1 MLCTSYW
8 QPRTPADR
16 PGIML
21 FSPVMGKK
29 CNTKMCMVYVWK
41 EMNKQVQAYGRKPG
55 TESVRSPA
63 FSPRCWAPRVPAD
76 GGSSSAMSASLRPA
90 GLLAA
95 GASIS
100 ITPLQCMQEAS
111 QSVRGIRGDFG
122 SLLVP
127 CRAPW
132 PVCWSHHP
140 VLSSPWGRRA
150 GGAVGWQ
157 RLCTG
162 DLSWQNRF
170 FPYVFFYIFL
180 SKNCTGRYC
189 VQRNVPLEKKTCS
202 KGGKVASCFP
212 YTSPNSVFLIYI

>member
-1 MLCTSYW
+1 MLSTSYW

-29 CNTKMCMVYVWK
+29 CNKNVHGVCLEGDEQTSTGLRQKTRNWFC
-41 EMNKQVQAYGRKPG
+41 EKP
-55 TESVRSPA
+55 SI
-63 FSPRCWAPRVPAD
+63 FSRVL
-76 GGSSSAMSASLRPA
+76 SSSGSCWRWQQQQRRVRQPQACRTASSRGLHFHHPSAVHA
-90 GLLAA
+90 G
-95 GASIS
+95 GF
-100 ITPLQCMQEAS
+100 
-111 QSVRGIRGDFG
+111 SVCPRNKRWFG
-122 SLLVP
+122 SLLVL

-140 VLSSPWGRRA
+140 LLSYPWGRRA

-170 FPYVFFYIFL
+170 FPCVFLYIFL
-180 SKNCTGRYC
+180 SSNCTG
-189 VQRNVPLEKKTCS
+189 KTCS
-202 KGGKVASCFP
+202 KGS
-212 YTSPNSVFLIYI
+212 FLRSLHQP

>member
-1 MLCTSYW
+1 MLSTSYW

-55 TESVRSPA
+55 TDSVRSPA
-63 FSPRCWAPRVPAD
+63 FSPGCWAPRVPAD
-76 GGSSSAMSASLRPA
+76 GGSSSSAVSASLRPA

-111 QSVRGIRGDFG
+111 QSARGIRGDLVLCLCHAGHPGQSAGHITLRWVTREEGGQEVLWDG
-122 SLLVP
+122 SGCALETWAGRIVSFPVYFFTSSFPVTAQGRL
-127 CRAPW
+127 AP
-132 PVCWSHHP
+132 
-140 VLSSPWGRRA
+140 
-150 GGAVGWQ
+150 
-157 RLCTG
+157 
-162 DLSWQNRF
+162 
-170 FPYVFFYIFL
+170 
-180 SKNCTGRYC
+180 
-189 VQRNVPLEKKTCS
+189 
-202 KGGKVASCFP
+202 KVASCVP
-212 YTSPNSVFLIYI
+212 YTSPKSVFLIYI